1 MYGDLRLIL
10 LLLVFLGLFASLCF
24 YFYFY
29 RKYSRE
35 LSKSFHLLS
44 DKQYLD
50 VNDYLFYEQLGLPG
64 FAHRVFLMKR
74 ILAGKAT
81 KQNRK
86 KKSSSGGRG
95 ISIIDIRFLMDKNV
109 LQDDT
114 FCCLFNA
121 SIVLIDCYRTLKACH
136 LYAW

>member
-1 MYGDLRLIL
+1 MYGHLRLIL
-10 LLLVFLGLFASLCF
+10 LLFVFLGLFASLCF

-29 RKYSRE
+29 RKYSQE

-64 FAHRVFLMKR
+64 FAHRVFLMKK

-81 KQNRK
+81 KQNSKRNLPPEAEVLM
-86 KKSSSGGRG
+86 SSTYDFSWIKMFYRMTLFVV
-95 ISIIDIRFLMDKNV
+95 FLM
-109 LQDDT
+109 LL
-114 FCCLFNA
+114 LFLLVA
-121 SIVLIDCYRTLKACH
+121 TGH
-136 LYAW
+136 

>member
-64 FAHRVFLMKR
+64 FWLERPQSKIEKK
-74 ILAGKAT
+74 ILLRR
-81 KQNRK
+81 QR
-86 KKSSSGGRG
+86 
-95 ISIIDIRFLMDKNV
+95 
-109 LQDDT
+109 
-114 FCCLFNA
+114 
-121 SIVLIDCYRTLKACH
+121 H
-136 LYAW
+136 

>member
-10 LLLVFLGLFASLCF
+10 LLLVFLGLFTSLCF

-86 KKSSSGGRG
+86 KN
-95 ISIIDIRFLMDKNV
+95 LMDKNV

>member
-10 LLLVFLGLFASLCF
+10 LLLVFLGLFTSLCF

-29 RKYSRE
+29 RKYSLE
-35 LSKSFHLLS
+35 LSKSFHILS

-86 KKSSSGGRG
+86 KNPPPEAEALVSSLYDFSWIKMFYRMTLFVV
-95 ISIIDIRFLMDKNV
+95 FLM
-109 LQDDT
+109 LL
-114 FCCLFNA
+114 LFL
-121 SIVLIDCYRTLKACH
+121 LIATGP
-136 LYAW
+136 

>member
-86 KKSSSGGRG
+86 KNPPPAAEALVSSIYDFSWIKMFYRMTLFVV
-95 ISIIDIRFLMDKNV
+95 FLM
-109 LQDDT
+109 LL
-114 FCCLFNA
+114 LFL
-121 SIVLIDCYRTLKACH
+121 LIATGH
-136 LYAW
+136 

>member
-29 RKYSRE
+29 RKYSLE
-35 LSKSFHLLS
+35 LSKSFHILS

-50 VNDYLFYEQLGLPG
+50 INDYLFYEQLGLPG

-81 KQNRK
+81 KQNSK
-86 KKSSSGGRG
+86 KNLPPEAEALVSSIYDFSWIKMFYRMTLFVV
-95 ISIIDIRFLMDKNV
+95 FLM
-109 LQDDT
+109 LL
-114 FCCLFNA
+114 LFL
-121 SIVLIDCYRTLKACH
+121 LIATGP
-136 LYAW
+136 

>member
-10 LLLVFLGLFASLCF
+10 LLLVFLGLFTSLCF

-81 KQNRK
+81 K
-86 KKSSSGGRG
+86 
-95 ISIIDIRFLMDKNV
+95 
-109 LQDDT
+109 
-114 FCCLFNA
+114 
-121 SIVLIDCYRTLKACH
+121 
-136 LYAW
+136 

>member
-29 RKYSRE
+29 RKYSLE
-35 LSKSFHLLS
+35 LSKSFHILS

-81 KQNRK
+81 KQNSK
-86 KKSSSGGRG
+86 KNLPPEAEALVSS
-95 ISIIDIRFLMDKNV
+95 I
-109 LQDDT
+109 
-114 FCCLFNA
+114 
-121 SIVLIDCYRTLKACH
+121 Y
-136 LYAW
+136 

>member
-29 RKYSRE
+29 RKYSLE
-35 LSKSFHLLS
+35 LSKSFHILS

-86 KKSSSGGRG
+86 KILLR
-95 ISIIDIRFLMDKNV
+95 R
-109 LQDDT
+109 Q
-114 FCCLFNA
+114 
-121 SIVLIDCYRTLKACH
+121 RH
-136 LYAW
+136 